1 MKIHLN
7 KNNTLLC
14 IKIKI
19 FNDFPKTKKKEG
31 RYTNNNNIIN
41 LKDTIIIYTRG
52 YNLNKRKVYTK
63 ENLM

>member
-1 MKIHLN
+1 M
-7 KNNTLLC
+7 
-14 IKIKI
+14 I
-19 FNDFPKTKKKEG
+19 FQKQKKKKEG

-63 ENLM
+63 ENSM